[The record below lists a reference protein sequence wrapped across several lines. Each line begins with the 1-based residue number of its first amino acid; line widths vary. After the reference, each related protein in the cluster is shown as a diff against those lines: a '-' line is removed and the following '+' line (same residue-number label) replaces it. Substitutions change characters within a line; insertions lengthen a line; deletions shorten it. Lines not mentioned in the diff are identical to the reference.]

1 MKIATPNDLENHGP
15 RQTNA
20 ANYKWGEIDGNVF
33 SERINR
39 AYEEVVRFRKNL
51 FLLPSGSVGNWY
63 VTEKAKFFE
72 AMVSQHPMEKIA
84 MKALSVMEHLLL
96 QRASQDSTT
105 KRNKELLTERIALW
119 EKGDID
125 QLTTTAMAI
134 QERLET
140 HRKKMND
147 EELARK
153 FARFMFTGRIRDAL
167 TLLEKHGER
176 SSALKLTRQVQK
188 TLAALHP
195 EPGDFDQEVLLDG
208 NIPPVDPVLFEPIT
222 EQLISKAVLELQGS
236 HGPSGGDAA
245 HWKRLTLSFGCKSK
259 RLREAMAKFA
269 RRMCTERMD
278 PEVLEAFLANRL
290 VAIDKCPGV
299 RPVGIGEAPRR
310 IIGKGIVKVL
320 KKDIQMAAGSYNLC
334 AGQAVGIEALI
345 HAMIEAFELMSTEAA
360 FLADASNAFNRLNR
374 KVALWN
380 IQYICPPLT
389 IVLYNTYGHPTRMFV
404 LGGFELSSKEGT
416 TQGCPLAMAM
426 YALGVI
432 PLI

>member
-1 MKIATPNDLENHGP
+1 MLRYIHSD
-15 RQTNA
+15 
-20 ANYKWGEIDGNVF
+20 V
-33 SERINR
+33 
-39 AYEEVVRFRKNL
+39 
-51 FLLPSGSVGNWY
+51 
-63 VTEKAKFFE
+63 
-72 AMVSQHPMEKIA
+72 
-84 MKALSVMEHLLL
+84 
-96 QRASQDSTT
+96 
-105 KRNKELLTERIALW
+105 
-119 EKGDID
+119 
-125 QLTTTAMAI
+125 
-134 QERLET
+134 
-140 HRKKMND
+140 
-147 EELARK
+147 
-153 FARFMFTGRIRDAL
+153 
-167 TLLEKHGER
+167 
-176 SSALKLTRQVQK
+176 
-188 TLAALHP
+188 
-195 EPGDFDQEVLLDG
+195 DQEVLLGG

-389 IVLYNTYGHPTRMFV
+389 IVLYNTYRHPTRMFV

-432 PLI
+432 PLIKECQGKLEDLDDFQGWLADDSQIVGKLESIRKWWDTLCENGPKYGYFPNARKSYLVVKPKFMDRAKQLFKDTEVKIANSA